1 MKPAPRLE
9 KARDRLWRAYHALLP
24 KTEQIGHLARQR
36 VARENLSPGLD
47 ELPEREL
54 LELPERDEL
63 LEFPERELPDVDDDL
78 LLGVVDDDLLFALPE
93 LPLP

>member
-1 MKPAPRLE
+1 MPE
-9 KARDRLWRAYHALLP
+9 IGFTMNNIFTFGDIIYCYLW
-24 KTEQIGHLARQR
+24 
-36 VARENLSPGLD
+36 LD

-63 LEFPERELPDVDDDL
+63 LEFPERELFDVDDDL
-78 LLGVVDDDLLFALPE
+78 LLGAVDDDLLFALPE

>member
-1 MKPAPRLE
+1 MPIPEIGFTMNNILIFS
-9 KARDRLWRAYHALLP
+9 DIIYFYLWL
-24 KTEQIGHLARQR
+24 
-36 VARENLSPGLD
+36 

-54 LELPERDEL
+54 LELFELPDREL
-63 LEFPERELPDVDDDL
+63 LEFPDRELPDVDDDL